1 MLKLGAGVA
10 TVAVL
15 AGAVFLYPFK
25 SQHSETGQA
34 PQSASSSGPT
44 IDRSEGTTRSST
56 RPSLPVGKPLNPL
69 APQATAGSTS
79 NSPLTGPG
87 TNDPTTADPTTG
99 TPPGTPSTSTT
110 SPTSPSSTP
119 PTTTTPTTP
128 TTTTPAPTTPT
139 PTTPSPSTPTPTPTA
154 TTAVPSATPS
164 SSPSSTPSTTPAVV
178 YRDCAE
184 VRAAGKAPLYRGDPG
199 YTPELD
205 NNGDGIA
212 CERGNS

>member
-15 AGAVFLYPFK
+15 VGAVFLFSFR
-25 SQHSETGQA
+25 SQQSESGQA
-34 PQSASSSGPT
+34 PQAADSSSPT
-44 IDRSEGTTRSST
+44 IDRSEGTSRSSA

-69 APQATAGSTS
+69 APQTSAGSTS

-87 TNDPTTADPTTG
+87 TNNPTTADPTTG
-99 TPPGTPSTSTT
+99 TPPGTPSASTLAT
-110 SPTSPSSTP
+110 TP
-119 PTTTTPTTP
+119 PTTPTATTPTPQTTTTPTTP
-128 TTTTPAPTTPT
+128 APTTPAPTTPA
-139 PTTPSPSTPTPTPTA
+139 PSSTP
-154 TTAVPSATPS
+154 TAVPSAT
-164 SSPSSTPSTTPAVV
+164 PSSTPSTTPAVV

-184 VRAAGKAPLYRGDPG
+184 VRAAGKAPLYRGEPG

-205 NNGDGIA
+205 SNGDGIA